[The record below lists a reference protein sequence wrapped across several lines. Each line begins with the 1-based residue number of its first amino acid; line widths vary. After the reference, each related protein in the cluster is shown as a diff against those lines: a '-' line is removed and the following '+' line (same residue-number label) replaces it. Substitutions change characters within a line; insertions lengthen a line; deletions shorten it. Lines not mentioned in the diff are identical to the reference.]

1 MRVSAGVKTS
11 RPQRIPIVLL
21 CVLIAGVFLRFFY
34 LNHILLYDDEPLH
47 QIRISY
53 QPLPFAFAHY
63 NGSALFTLLIHA
75 LLHLGDIVL
84 MARLPS
90 ALFGAIT
97 IIAVYVLGTAFFSKR
112 EGLIAAGLAA
122 LSPFL
127 IRYSQYSRAYALFV
141 LLSLLS
147 LYFFDRAQQDNR
159 TRTWILYAVFTVL
172 NIFTHLVAVL
182 LLPAYGLFMV
192 LTAGRPGKKGSAP
205 GDRPRG
211 RLKNFIFWTLIICA
225 LAACFYLPSVSIKEF
240 FTGSAQRAIS
250 QPADVRLSPLLIHNI
265 LQAQWKPPSSF
276 FYVLFLA
283 CLALGFG
290 AAFQKQRR
298 AAGLSF
304 LWVAVPYLIFI
315 LIRPRDVN
323 VLSADRY
330 FIFILPVL
338 LLFIAKGITAFG
350 ALGQTLASLF
360 KLPKAFKPVL
370 RNVFQAGALI
380 LIAAG
385 LGSSFK
391 DYYLDHWRLG
401 SLRLDNDVA
410 AFLKKEV
417 RRDAVI
423 YFDDWPVSSLNT
435 MINPLTQDLKP
446 EEFELMSREGF
457 IASAPENDFIIFR
470 VGPLFYQEYVAG
482 RGIDLWAV
490 AALDAGSASRMIS
503 EANNRPGIEVRAL
516 NGHVVLHLHDDDER
530 VAQKMLILA
539 RLFLS
544 VPVEEKRAQQYRL
557 MAAKAALMVYGPDAA
572 YQDIQ
577 AYKSATIPSDAL
589 KTIPSSPVFRF
600 LDRVFGLSPAALHGS
615 TESKSLAEIERLL
628 FVGGNGFLRQND
640 FDNALKAY
648 LESLSLGKDF
658 SLRISDKLAVL
669 AEKRRGQGKF
679 TEARILFQKAL
690 ELNPG
695 REEYRFFLAEAFR
708 REGATGP
715 AEQAY
720 REAFG
725 LASLPRNFLEQL
737 SDHPQSPIAWPSGHL
752 WHLML
757 RADED
762 SAIFGTIAAP
772 KISAVKKTGF
782 DIHDSLKISQN
793 GLQFAVTAKKGVVKI
808 LSFKTAKKGKPE
820 FDIRINGRRDA
831 GNVIVIN

>member
-1 MRVSAGVKTS
+1 
-11 RPQRIPIVLL
+11 
-21 CVLIAGVFLRFFY
+21 
-34 LNHILLYDDEPLH
+34 
-47 QIRISY
+47 
-53 QPLPFAFAHY
+53 
-63 NGSALFTLLIHA
+63 
-75 LLHLGDIVL
+75 
-84 MARLPS
+84 
-90 ALFGAIT
+90 
-97 IIAVYVLGTAFFSKR
+97 
-112 EGLIAAGLAA
+112 
-122 LSPFL
+122 
-127 IRYSQYSRAYALFV
+127 
-141 LLSLLS
+141 
-147 LYFFDRAQQDNR
+147 
-159 TRTWILYAVFTVL
+159 
-172 NIFTHLVAVL
+172 
-182 LLPAYGLFMV
+182 
-192 LTAGRPGKKGSAP
+192 
-205 GDRPRG
+205 
-211 RLKNFIFWTLIICA
+211 LIICV

-265 LQAQWKPPSSF
+265 LQAQWKPPSPF

-338 LLFIAKGITAFG
+338 LLFMAKGITAFG
-350 ALGQTLASLF
+350 ALWSTLAFPF
-360 KLPKAFKPVL
+360 KLPKAVKPV
-370 RNVFQAGALI
+370 RQNVFQAAALI

-410 AFLKKEV
+410 ALLKKEV

-423 YFDDWPVSSLNT
+423 YFDAWPASSLNT

-457 IASAPENDFIIFR
+457 IAKTPENDFIIFR
-470 VGPLFYQEYVAG
+470 VGRLFYQEYVAG

-490 AALDAGSASRMIS
+490 AALDAGSASRIIG
-503 EANNRPGIEVRAL
+503 EAKNRPGIEVRAL
-516 NGHVVLHLHDDDER
+516 NGHVVLHLHNDDER
-530 VAQKMLILA
+530 VAQKMLNLA

-544 VPVEEKRAQQYRL
+544 LPLEERRAQQYRL
-557 MAAKAALMVYGPDAA
+557 MAAKAELMVYGPEEA

-577 AYKSATIPSDAL
+577 AYKSATIPSDEL

-600 LDRVFGLSPAALHGS
+600 LDRIFGLSPAALYGS
-615 TESKSLAEIERLL
+615 TESKALAEIERLL

-669 AEKRRGQGKF
+669 AEKRTGQGKF
-679 TEARILFQKAL
+679 AEARALFEKAVD
-690 ELNPG
+690 LNPG
-695 REEYRFFLAEAFR
+695 KEDFRICLAEAYR
-708 REGATGP
+708 QEGAAGL
-715 AEQAY
+715 AEQEY
-720 REAFG
+720 KKVFG
-725 LASLPRNFLEQL
+725 LASLPPHFLEQL
-737 SDHPQSPIAWPSGHL
+737 SSHPQSIIVWESAGL
-752 WHLML
+752 WHLMF
-757 RADED
+757 RAEED
-762 SAIFGTIAAP
+762 TAIFGTMAAP
-772 KISAVKKTGF
+772 KISAIKKTGF
-782 DIHDSLKISQN
+782 DIHDSLRISQN
-793 GLQFAVTAKKGVVKI
+793 GLQFAVAAKKGAVKI
-808 LSFKTAKKGKPE
+808 LSFKTAKNSRPK
-820 FDIRINGRRDA
+820 FDVKINGRRET

>member
-1 MRVSAGVKTS
+1 MSAGVKTS
-11 RPQRIPIVLL
+11 LPQRIPVVLFF
-21 CVLIAGVFLRFFY
+21 VLFAGVFLRFFY

-75 LLHLGDIVL
+75 LLRLGDIVL

-147 LYFFDRAQQDNR
+147 LYFFDRAQKDNR

-172 NIFTHLVAVL
+172 NIFTHLVAFL
-182 LLPAYGLFMV
+182 LLPAYGLFIV
-192 LTAGRPGKKGSAP
+192 LTAGRPGKKTSAP
-205 GDRPRG
+205 GDWPSSRF
-211 RLKNFIFWTLIICA
+211 KNFIFWTLIICV

-240 FTGSAQRAIS
+240 FAGSAQRAIF
-250 QPADVRLSPLLIHNI
+250 QPADVRLSPLLIHDI
-265 LQAQWKPPSSF
+265 LQAQWKPPSPF

-298 AAGLSF
+298 AAGLSL

-330 FIFILPVL
+330 FIFMLPVL
-338 LLFIAKGITAFG
+338 LLFMAKGITAFG
-350 ALGQTLASLF
+350 ALGSTLALPF
-360 KLPKAFKPVL
+360 KLPKAVKPVL
-370 RNVFQAGALI
+370 RNVFQAVALI

-391 DYYLDHWRLG
+391 DHYLDHWRLG
-401 SLRLDNDVA
+401 SLRLDNDIA
-410 AFLKKEV
+410 AYLKKEV
-417 RRDAVI
+417 KRDAVI
-423 YFDDWPVSSLNT
+423 YFDAWPVSSLNT

-446 EEFELMSREGF
+446 EEFELMCREGF
-457 IASAPENDFIIFR
+457 IAKARENDFIIFR

-490 AALDAGSASRMIS
+490 AALDAGSASRVIG
-503 EANNRPGIEVRAL
+503 EAKNRPGVKVRAL
-516 NGHVVLHLHDDDER
+516 NGRVVLHLHNDDEE

-544 VPVEEKRAQQYRL
+544 LPLEERRAQQYRL
-557 MAAKAALMVYGPDAA
+557 LAAKAALMVYGPEEA

-577 AYKSATIPSDAL
+577 AYKSAAIPSDEL
-589 KTIPSSPVFRF
+589 KTIPSSHVFRF
-600 LDRVFGLSPAALHGS
+600 LDRIFGLSPAALYGR
-615 TESKSLAEIERLL
+615 TESKALAEIERLL

-669 AEKRRGQGKF
+669 AEKRTGQGKF
-679 TEARILFQKAL
+679 AEARILFQKAL
-690 ELNPG
+690 DLNPG
-695 REEYRFFLAEAFR
+695 REDFRFFLAEAFR
-708 REGATGP
+708 KEGATGR

-720 REAFG
+720 QKAFG
-725 LASLPRNFLEQL
+725 LPSLPRDFLEQL
-737 SDHPQSPIAWPSGHL
+737 ADHPQSPIAWPSGRL
-752 WHLML
+752 WHLMF
-757 RADED
+757 RAEED
-762 SAIFGTIAAP
+762 TAIFGTMAAP

-782 DIHDSLKISQN
+782 DIYDSLRITQN
-793 GLQFAVTAKKGVVKI
+793 GLQFAVAAKKGAVKI
-808 LSFKTAKKGKPE
+808 LSFKIAKNKRPK
-820 FDIRINGRRDA
+820 FDIKINGRRET